1 MLKNTQWESSLTAYT
16 MKIIATLIHT
26 EVLHNPPSVLQ
37 PESKN
42 IAHVFSFLRYTDAFI
57 KLSAC
62 LYSSFSIFTYS
73 TSLSVHPVLFSL
85 RDQQTFIFCF
95 PLQDQNRHVLL
106 VFLFIPELSFQSR
119 YRSHLVRPQAARH
132 KQRRDIEGQDE
143 RERQSEEEGT
153 KRNISFGWSP
163 VRIQHNFSPADED
176 EEEEDEPTFSQRAK
190 STRRKSFVSNIFN
203 ILFILNQFLLVVK
216 VVFKVFRVKVKV
228 QRPTAIFSWIRIS

>member
-95 PLQDQNRHVLL
+95 PLQDQNRRAACFSVHTWAQFSEQISISPGPTPSCKAQTEERHRGPRRAWETEWGRGDETEYFLWLISRSYSTQLL
-106 VFLFIPELSFQSR
+106 TGR
-119 YRSHLVRPQAARH
+119 WGRGGGR
-132 KQRRDIEGQDE
+132 
-143 RERQSEEEGT
+143 
-153 KRNISFGWSP
+153 W
-163 VRIQHNFSPADED
+163 ADVQ
-176 EEEEDEPTFSQRAK
+176 PTS
-190 STRRKSFVSNIFN
+190 
-203 ILFILNQFLLVVK
+203 
-216 VVFKVFRVKVKV
+216 
-228 QRPTAIFSWIRIS
+228 